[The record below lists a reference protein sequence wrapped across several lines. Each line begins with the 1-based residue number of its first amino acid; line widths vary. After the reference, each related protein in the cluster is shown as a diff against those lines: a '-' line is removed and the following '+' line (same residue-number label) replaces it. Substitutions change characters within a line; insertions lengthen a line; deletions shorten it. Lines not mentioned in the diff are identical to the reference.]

1 MSAYD
6 PKRTYRFGIYCL
18 SHTLRES
25 SNKRSAFAIRPR
37 VSVMLSRVLRIISQ
51 ISFST
56 FMDAERYRLKCSIAS
71 VMAGSIACSLLRRE
85 HKYPLSATS
94 AWSRAAAG
102 DANTLRLCSLVRKPV
117 IPRYQCCPSNQMHD
131 VAHGAAVTASGN
143 WNNMSKDTL
152 YGLGRTSSA

>member
-1 MSAYD
+1 MFFAIFPHRLGFVGVGLLFSHAHSFVSRTTIRKLHMYWLANLNVAGKHEIGLHMALTDTDFPLLGVKRTWRLQCEMSALD

-71 VMAGSIACSLLRRE
+71 VMAGSIACSLLR
-85 HKYPLSATS
+85 
-94 AWSRAAAG
+94 
-102 DANTLRLCSLVRKPV
+102 
-117 IPRYQCCPSNQMHD
+117 
-131 VAHGAAVTASGN
+131 
-143 WNNMSKDTL
+143 
-152 YGLGRTSSA
+152 